1 MEREKT
7 RKKALQ
13 DKAASATTQLQQQRC
28 FKALEEFAQRNWSKS
43 MGKVFFPIKLREK
56 LARRAARIWC
66 VLDLEEELKP
76 DCLLKTSILWPF
88 KDKLVIL
95 ISLAVATISPH
106 SEHEGFNITV
116 ENVQPQRRPKARPPL
131 QDITLNIEAISSPP
145 IQKKRRRP
153 KKTDRSHVQGVV
165 HDFVLDF
172 EEQEKTKAKREQ
184 TDRPHV
190 QGVVHDFVLDLEEQE
205 KTKAKRELQK
215 RDNDVQVKKRKTALA
230 QRDNL
235 ERIKKQRQKKN

>member
-1 MEREKT
+1 
-7 RKKALQ
+7 
-13 DKAASATTQLQQQRC
+13 
-28 FKALEEFAQRNWSKS
+28 

-56 LARRAARIWC
+56 LARHAAYIWC

-76 DCLLKTSILWPF
+76 NCLLKTFILWPF

-106 SEHEGFNITV
+106 LEHEGSDKTV
-116 ENVQPQRRPKARPPL
+116 ENVQPQRRHKARPPL

-145 IQKKRRRP
+145 IQKKRRQP

-165 HDFVLDF
+165 YYFVPDF

-184 TDRPHV
+184 TNRPHV
-190 QGVVHDFVLDLEEQE
+190 
-205 KTKAKRELQK
+205 
-215 RDNDVQVKKRKTALA
+215 
-230 QRDNL
+230 
-235 ERIKKQRQKKN
+235 